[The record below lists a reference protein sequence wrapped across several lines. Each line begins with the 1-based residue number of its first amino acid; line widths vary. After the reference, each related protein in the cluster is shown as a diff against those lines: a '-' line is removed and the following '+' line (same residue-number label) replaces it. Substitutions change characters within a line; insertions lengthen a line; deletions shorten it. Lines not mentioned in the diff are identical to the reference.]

1 MVKHVSTLNTIR
13 ETFKNRNLAVLTLT
27 QTFYMFTA
35 FLWWPYR
42 SLFILELGATKEL
55 LGMLLMVE
63 TVSQVIFQLPGG
75 ILTDRLG
82 RRKVIIFSSVF
93 RVAAPVVYL
102 LSTHWTHIAPGLILN
117 SAGMISIPAINALI
131 AESLPEERRSSGFA
145 AYRTVTWMP
154 MIFTSLLGG
163 VFMDF
168 YGVVRGVR
176 YCLVAMLVIS
186 IASTFVRWKY
196 IKETLETKRIR
207 PEDARRQP
215 RSARGIIKG
224 LGKMPREVWVLTA
237 VAALSGFAMRTIW
250 SFMVIYAVE
259 VVGLTKTQW
268 GLIGTIVSIISTVLT
283 LPGGVLADRI
293 GRKPCI
299 VVSKVLSPISTF
311 GFVLSTNFWQLTA
324 SRSIGGVAQGFGGMV
339 WGPMGGPVW
348 QALVADCTPPEER
361 GRMMGLM
368 GSIAGIVSTPAS
380 WVGGY
385 FYDNISPKL
394 PFQMSL
400 ALDVLSLAIF
410 AAFFKEPKREREVSP
425 GEVDP
430 EERIPDD
437 NQRG

>member
-1 MVKHVSTLNTIR
+1 VSTLNTIR

-163 VFMDF
+163 VFMDY

-176 YCLVAMLVIS
+176 YCLVAMLIIS

-196 IKETLETKRIR
+196 IKETLEIKRAR

-215 RSARGIIKG
+215 RSARGIIQG
-224 LGKMPREVWVLTA
+224 LGNMPREVWVLTA

-410 AAFFKEPKREREVSP
+410 VAFFKEPKRERDVSP

-430 EERIPDD
+430 EERMPGD
-437 NQRG
+437 NQRA